1 MPANVTMEYLLA
13 EDEYRK
19 AKTITEKIKALE
31 KMYSTIPKHKGTEKM
46 RLSIKQRLSKHKEK
60 LEKSKVKRGRGP
72 TFSVKKEGAAQVALV
87 GLPNS
92 GKSSILNVLT
102 RANSV
107 VASYPLTTRIP
118 TPGMLEYNDIQLEIV
133 DMPSIIKDI
142 SMGKGFGFQLID
154 AIRNADA
161 LSIIVDLSK
170 DPVRDMEIILNEL
183 YRSGF
188 RINKRKPE
196 IEIKKFSS
204 GGIVIRGKE
213 YVSDVHEIKKM
224 LVEHKISNAL
234 VVIKEKTSLEEFLD
248 SLNRN
253 LSYKKAFIIGSKND
267 LENCDKNLE
276 TFRKRYSEF
285 EILSLS
291 AEKKINIEQVKEKI
305 YEILDI
311 VRVFT
316 KSPGS
321 EPDYPPIAMKRGAT
335 ILDVAKEVHKQ
346 FYKNFK
352 YAKVWGR
359 SVKYD
364 GQRAGGDHVAGDGD
378 IVEIHIK

>member
-46 RLSIKQRLSKHKEK
+46 RLSIKQRLSKYKEK

-285 EILSLS
+285 GILSLS

-352 YAKVWGR
+352 YAKVWG
-359 SVKYD
+359 
-364 GQRAGGDHVAGDGD
+364 
-378 IVEIHIK
+378 

>member
-46 RLSIKQRLSKHKEK
+46 RLSIKQRLSKYKEK

-161 LSIIVDLSK
+161 LIIVVDLSK

-204 GGIVIRGKE
+204 GGIEIRGKE

-267 LENCDKNLE
+267 L
-276 TFRKRYSEF
+276 
-285 EILSLS
+285 
-291 AEKKINIEQVKEKI
+291 
-305 YEILDI
+305 
-311 VRVFT
+311 
-316 KSPGS
+316 
-321 EPDYPPIAMKRGAT
+321 
-335 ILDVAKEVHKQ
+335 
-346 FYKNFK
+346 
-352 YAKVWGR
+352 
-359 SVKYD
+359 
-364 GQRAGGDHVAGDGD
+364 
-378 IVEIHIK
+378 

>member
-1 MPANVTMEYLLA
+1 MEYLLA

-46 RLSIKQRLSKHKEK
+46 RLSIKQRLSKYKEK

-285 EILSLS
+285 GILSLS

-364 GQRAGGDHVAGDGD
+364 GQRAGGDHVVGEGD

>member
-46 RLSIKQRLSKHKEK
+46 RLSIKQRLSKYKEK

-285 EILSLS
+285 GILSLS

-364 GQRAGGDHVAGDGD
+364 GQRAGGDHVVGEGD